1 MVRDDR
7 ATRRVTRAEP
17 CRGARIFCVQ
27 VAISASAISPTAV
40 ASTIATTIATT
51 VSMAAAIVAS
61 STSCSAH
68 R

>member
-17 CRGARIFCVQ
+17 GGGAHILCVQ
-27 VAISASAISPTAV
+27 VAISASAITPTAV
-40 ASTIATTIATT
+40 ASAIATTIATT
-51 VSMAAAIVAS
+51 VSIAAAIVAS
-61 STSCSAH
+61 STTCSAH